1 MFNKKDGR
9 SVILIILSIFIG
21 LLGLF
26 LYVFYGASDVENT
39 IVVTKTR
46 NEIKR
51 IDYNH
56 LGTNT
61 FKIDSLEIANSDF
74 DSTYTWDEANQI
86 CLDLGEGWRLPDMEE
101 LNLIFKQRKKIG
113 GFKVDKYW
121 SSDIHIEKVTSYE
134 IYFNYQGFQDVSPI
148 TSELCV
154 RAVRKI
160 RPRN

>member
-1 MFNKKDGR
+1 
-9 SVILIILSIFIG
+9 
-21 LLGLF
+21 
-26 LYVFYGASDVENT
+26 
-39 IVVTKTR
+39 
-46 NEIKR
+46 
-51 IDYNH
+51 
-56 LGTNT
+56 
-61 FKIDSLEIANSDF
+61 
-74 DSTYTWDEANQI
+74 
-86 CLDLGEGWRLPDMEE
+86 MEE